1 MSTFTTVGGFGL
13 TFGCRIRT
21 EVSKSNGTTQAVYY
35 MYYITSINCAMLGP
49 ISAELHRYSPPN
61 DAVLA
66 DDTIAFVIAKVY
78 VPPANVPGSILLE
91 AIHIAPV
98 PSDPTS
104 DTYEDTVPNFHYPA
118 VFAQGTVLNNH
129 QEKQSGLVTFPMNV
143 SDYIRG
149 TTKQLTLQCVILIF
163 G

>member
-1 MSTFTTVGGFGL
+1 MS
-13 TFGCRIRT
+13 
-21 EVSKSNGTTQAVYY
+21 
-35 MYYITSINCAMLGP
+35 GP
-49 ISAELHRYSPPN
+49 ISAELRRYSPPN